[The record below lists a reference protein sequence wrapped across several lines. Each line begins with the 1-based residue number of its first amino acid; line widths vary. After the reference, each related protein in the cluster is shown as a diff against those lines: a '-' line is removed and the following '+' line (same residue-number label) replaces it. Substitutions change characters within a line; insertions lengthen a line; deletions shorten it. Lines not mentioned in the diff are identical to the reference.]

1 MGWGLE
7 RKLIWGLRALSNVP
21 PPAPPCT
28 KAGQDYEQG
37 ADDRGMEA
45 KSASLGL
52 CFLNCRMALI
62 IVLAS
67 SYCLRTCRTLC
78 MVPAMS

>member
-1 MGWGLE
+1 MEMGWGLE

-45 KSASLGL
+45 KSATQDLSNLGQVTWPL
-52 CFLNCRMALI
+52 W
-62 IVLAS
+62 AS
-67 SYCLRTCRTLC
+67 VSSTAEW
-78 MVPAMS
+78 P